1 MNIIVNKKFKTK
13 IIINIFKIRMI
24 IIKILVNLIKNYKNK
39 INLKIL
45 ILIVLKMIKSIS
57 LIR

>member
-24 IIKILVNLIKNYKNK
+24 KIKILVNLTKNYKNK

-57 LIR
+57 LIK